1 MTEEQMVEIEVDISD
16 EDFLYIA
23 KQAHERDITF
33 NDMINIILSEQ
44 ISREIEKG
52 QDNGTSND

>member
-1 MTEEQMVEIEVDISD
+1 MTEEQMVEIEVDIRD

-44 ISREIEKG
+44 ISREIEKE

>member
-1 MTEEQMVEIEVDISD
+1 MTEEQRVEIEVDISD